1 MVPVPKPEPTAIDR
15 VIDRVGEFKGVVV
28 APHRFGGREFRLGS
42 REIGHV
48 HGNGFVDINFPR
60 PLRDALVDAELTD
73 PHHLYP
79 DSGWTTYRVTIP
91 ANVQRAVDLL
101 RVSYLY
107 HAAALSKRNSSIPE
121 PDLESELEALGLP
134 ASVHEAFAP
143 VA

>member
-1 MVPVPKPEPTAIDR
+1 MPPVPTPEPTLVDR
-15 VIDRVGEFKGVVV
+15 VADRVGEYRGVVV
-28 APHRFGGREFRLGS
+28 EPHRFGGREFRLGS

-48 HGNGFVDINFPR
+48 HANGFVDINFPR
-60 PLRDALVDAELTD
+60 PLRDALVEAELTD

-91 ANVQRAVDLL
+91 AHVPKAVALL

-121 PDLESELEALGLP
+121 PDLEAELEALGIP
-134 ASVHEAFAP
+134 ESVHEAFAP